1 MIVVLKMGADKN
13 EVKKLIEAIGREGV
27 EVNPIDGTELTVL
40 GLVGDTSKI
49 DAKRIEANKIV
60 EKVMHVV
67 EPFKR
72 PIENFIQN
80 LQS

>member
-49 DAKRIEANKIV
+49 DAKRIEANKVV

-67 EPFKR
+67 EPFKKYNR
-72 PIENFIQN
+72 KFHQN

>member
-40 GLVGDTSKI
+40 GLV
-49 DAKRIEANKIV
+49 
-60 EKVMHVV
+60 
-67 EPFKR
+67 
-72 PIENFIQN
+72 
-80 LQS
+80 

>member
-49 DAKRIEANKIV
+49 KAPEH
-60 EKVMHVV
+60 KVKKAIK
-67 EPFKR
+67 FCC
-72 PIENFIQN
+72 
-80 LQS
+80 